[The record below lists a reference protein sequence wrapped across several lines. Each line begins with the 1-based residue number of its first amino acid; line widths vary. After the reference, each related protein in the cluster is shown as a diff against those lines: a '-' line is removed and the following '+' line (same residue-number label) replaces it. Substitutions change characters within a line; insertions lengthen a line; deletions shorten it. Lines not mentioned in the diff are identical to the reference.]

1 MPHTEGT
8 DRRSA
13 VIEVT
18 DVDFEAEV
26 LRERERT
33 VLVEFT
39 AAWCG
44 PCRQLAPVLA
54 AIAEE
59 EADRLK
65 VVVIDADSNPG
76 TVTRYGVLSMPTLLV
91 LRDGEPLR
99 RMVGARPKRK
109 LLQELQEVRELRERP
124 ATA

>member
-1 MPHTEGT
+1 MPRTEGT

-18 DVDFEAEV
+18 DADFEAEV

-44 PCRQLAPVLA
+44 PCRRLAPVLA